1 MVHYLRGAAHL
12 VEKPVAMAPGLIGA
26 SPELSDRDFFCF
38 CQLVHQ
44 HAGIHLTTQKK
55 ELMRARL
62 TKILRERGL
71 KNFSEY
77 YEKVVADS
85 SGAELTCL
93 LDAISTNQTAFWR
106 EHKHFQYLADV
117 NMPWKVKVYTY
128 TTPEEEQ
135 IFDNFKDARD
145 EAEQINFMQPEGCEN
160 MALVVPCDDKG
171 GEYGSETSKE

>member
-1 MVHYLRGAAHL
+1 MVQYLRDAAHL
-12 VEKPVAMAPGLIGA
+12 VEKTCGDGSWANRGEPGALQ
-26 SPELSDRDFFCF
+26 PRFLRF

-71 KNFSEY
+71 KNFREY

-93 LDAISTNQTAFWR
+93 LDALSTNQTAFWR

-145 EAEQINFMQPEGCEN
+145 EAE
-160 MALVVPCDDKG
+160 
-171 GEYGSETSKE
+171 